1 MTTEACSI
9 EAAASAGYPHSGGEA
24 PFDITPKQGIAGC
37 TAVAGIRCAALVRVP
52 RACMGAGLLTGMV
65 HPLGQV
71 QPDSTA
77 FVGAKT
83 GRPQCEAVLARTQKS
98 TAMTASMTNTVLVS
112 GGSGYIAG
120 FLIRQLVAEG
130 WMVHTTVR
138 NLARQAAVR
147 QLLAVDNSKLKFFAV
162 DLNADAGW
170 AQAMA
175 GCSHV
180 AHLASPL
187 PAGVPKDANDLIAPA
202 RDGALRALRA
212 AQATGVQRFVMT
224 SSVAAIAYGRGRG
237 VHHFTEADWTQ
248 PDAPGLSA
256 YIQSKTIA
264 ERAARDWV
272 EREGAGMQ
280 FCTINPSVVL
290 GPVWSADYSASVVIV
305 RKLLDGSL
313 GACPDIGFG
322 VVDVRDVADLHVR
335 ALRASGPGVPS
346 MAGERFIA
354 SGRFMKLRE
363 IADVLRAGL
372 GPQAHKV
379 TTRNVPDWLVRV
391 AAHFN
396 PVARAVVGELGSVRN
411 QDASHAKAV
420 LGWAT
425 RPEEQSILDTA
436 RSLIAL
442 GIVKV

>member
-1 MTTEACSI
+1 MA
-9 EAAASAGYPHSGGEA
+9 
-24 PFDITPKQGIAGC
+24 D
-37 TAVAGIRCAALVRVP
+37 
-52 RACMGAGLLTGMV
+52 
-65 HPLGQV
+65 
-71 QPDSTA
+71 
-77 FVGAKT
+77 
-83 GRPQCEAVLARTQKS
+83 
-98 TAMTASMTNTVLVS
+98 TVLVS

-130 WMVHTTVR
+130 WNVRTTVR
-138 NLARQAAVR
+138 SLAREDAVR
-147 QLLAVDNSKLKFFAV
+147 QVLAVDNSRLEFFAA
-162 DLNADAGW
+162 DLTADAGW

-175 GCSHV
+175 GCAFV

-187 PAGVPKDANDLIAPA
+187 PSGVPKNADELIVPA

-212 AQATGVQRFVMT
+212 AKEAGVKRFVMT
-224 SSVAAIAYGRGRG
+224 SSVAAISYGRGRG
-237 VHHFTEADWTQ
+237 VHHFTEADWTLLGQ
-248 PDAPGLSA
+248 PGISP

-272 EREGAGMQ
+272 AKEGAGIE

-290 GPVWSADYSASVVIV
+290 GPVWSRDYSASVVIV
-305 RKLLDGSL
+305 KKLLDGSL

-335 ALRASGPGVPS
+335 ALKAPG

-363 IADVLRAGL
+363 IADVLRAEL
-372 GPQAHKV
+372 GPQAAKV

-391 AAHFN
+391 AALFN
-396 PVARAVVGELGSVRN
+396 PLAKAVVGELGSVRN

-425 RPEEQSILDTA
+425 RPVEQSIIDTA
-436 RSLIAL
+436 RSLIEL